1 MVLQQIWWPSLHHSM
16 RQLLKYQSLFM
27 RKIIKFFLIG
37 HNSQKFDAPFLD
49 KEFSRAG
56 ISIQT
61 KSRTLFF
68 NHFLF
73 IPVSDPPIPCSF
85 LKLPLCLLFSNYPPL
100 HLFFLSFFFLIFIF
114 YILLLFVMYLFQ
126 IFFSMSMKFDSFLLI
141 TGIPLP
147 ELAFVDSLLGIHP
160 LIVFYLS
167 SS

>member
-1 MVLQQIWWPSLHHSM
+1 MVIIVKSLM
-16 RQLLKYQSLFM
+16 LLSLI
-27 RKIIKFFLIG
+27 R
-37 HNSQKFDAPFLD
+37 NSQEQVFLSRR
-49 KEFSRAG
+49 KVGLRSSIIFSL
-56 ISIQT
+56 S
-61 KSRTLFF
+61 L
-68 NHFLF
+68 
-73 IPVSDPPIPCSF
+73 PCSF